1 MINKFLNHKAASR
14 EFQILLKAVG
24 DYYRRDGDARVV
36 DPDVLAAQLEAAL
49 PNPKHQ
55 KLYTDLVMQAAATDV
70 SSDNIAAMVI
80 GAKRREI
87 STALAVALTNNDNKQ
102 HELLEQFR
110 ELQGVTSLDQLDQ
123 QDDVVV
129 VDSSTIHS
137 LIEEYVSNEGAFQL
151 YPRALNSALGGRLNK
166 GHHLTTFAS
175 PEMGKTALNCTFA
188 AGFCMQKRRGIYFL
202 NEDKNTDVYF
212 RIVSSLT
219 GLTFEQIRADPKK
232 AIELAKERGI
242 DNLILIGMAPGNLR
256 IIQDNVEKL
265 DVEWFLVDQL
275 INLNE
280 KGDGKNVILGKGAYG
295 VRNIGKMTNTLALS
309 TCQGADSADGKVVL
323 EQGDVYM
330 SNVEVPAA
338 CDVLAGIGANKD
350 MLDRGERA
358 VTLCKNKLT
367 GDHSTLTLRL
377 QPAISRYTSD

>member
-1 MINKFLNHKAASR
+1 MFRAI
-14 EFQILLKAVG
+14 G
-24 DYYRRDGDARVV
+24 DYYNRDSDSRAVDAG
-36 DPDVLAAQLEAAL
+36 VLVAQLQASM

-55 KLYTDLVMQAAATDV
+55 KMYADMVGEAAAMDV
-70 SSDNIAAMVI
+70 SSENITAMIV

-87 STALAVALTNNDNKQ
+87 ATALAVALANNDGK
-102 HELLEQFR
+102 EGALLDEYR
-110 ELQGVTSLDQLDQ
+110 ELQVVTSLDQLGQ
-123 QDDVVV
+123 QEDIVIVN
-129 VDSSTIHS
+129 SSTIHEM
-137 LIEEYVSNEGAFQL
+137 IQEYVSNEGAFQL
-151 YPRALNSALGGRLNK
+151 FPRALNNALGGRLNK
-166 GHHLTTFAS
+166 GHHVTTFAV

-188 AGFCMQKRRGIYFL
+188 AGFCMQGRKGIYFL

-212 RIVSSLT
+212 RIVSCMT
-219 GLTFEQIRADPKK
+219 GLTYDQIRADPKK
-232 AIELAKERGI
+232 AVELAKEKGI
-242 DNLILIGMAPGNLR
+242 DNLTLIGMAPGNLR
-256 IIQDNVEKL
+256 IIQHNVEKL

-295 VRNIGKMTNTLALS
+295 VRNIGKLTNTLAIS
-309 TCQGADSADGKVVL
+309 TCQGADSAEGKAVL
-323 EQGDVYM
+323 TQGDVYM
-330 SNVEVPAA
+330 SNTEVPAA
-338 CDVLAGIGANKD
+338 CDVLAGISANKD